1 MTAAA
6 AAASPS
12 AAGGTVEAR
21 LAVDRQRRLR
31 SGGGLIV
38 GVAVIVAAQLALSS
52 VGGFPESWA
61 IGLADWINTARRWVI
76 DNQTTHWSFDFFF
89 NPVSDSIDWA
99 LRIAE
104 RFLLW
109 LPWYTLA
116 GATAMVAASVLGLR
130 AGLLTA
136 AGVLYFGAIGLWDE
150 SIQTVALMTVAVAIS
165 VIIGVPVGIASARY
179 DRLSQA
185 LRPLL
190 DAMQTLPAFVY
201 LIPVVLL
208 FGVARV
214 PAIIATVVY
223 ALPPVIRLTNLGI
236 RSVPATTVE
245 AAEMFGATP
254 RQTLRKVQFPLAL
267 PSVLTGINQTI
278 MMALSIVVIAA
289 LIGAGGLG
297 QVVLESL
304 RSLRVGRALEAG
316 LAIVVLAMIMDRLTH
331 GAAGLGKQSRRLRLM
346 PDSLARVA
354 PVRATEKMLESV
366 DQLLCRIGAVLA
378 RPVRRVGGLSVLAR
392 HPRWALAGVAV
403 VVSVIVSS
411 VLGKPDYP
419 SALSFSF
426 APAIDWLVDWVR
438 DNLYEIGGTWFGTGW
453 FSDSVTIYAV
463 TPLRELFSS
472 DLAWPVVVLAVALAG
487 WRLGGVRLA
496 AFCTA
501 CVAGLGLLGMW
512 ELSMDTLAQVV
523 VAVAMAIL
531 CGIPLGVLAARNDR
545 FERMLKPV
553 LDFLQTIPSFVL
565 LVPVI
570 IMFNVGRIPGIIAS
584 VLYALPAATRLTNLG
599 IRQVEG
605 EATEAS
611 RAFGATRGQTLRKV
625 QLPLAAPSIIAG
637 INQTVMLVLAM
648 VVIAGLVGGGGLG
661 LETVKGLRRS
671 DSVGSGF
678 VAGMAI
684 VLLAMLL
691 DRLLQAWT
699 RRFTPVEGGD

>member
-1 MTAAA
+1 MTTAA
-6 AAASPS
+6 PS
-12 AAGGTVEAR
+12 AAPSEASSTIEAR
-21 LAVDRQRRLR
+21 LTQDRQRRIR
-31 SGGGLIV
+31 SGGGLAI
-38 GVAVIVAAQLALSS
+38 GVAVLVAVQIALSS
-52 VGGFPESWA
+52 LGGFPESLV
-61 IGLADWINTARRWVI
+61 IPLADWIDDARRWVI
-76 DNQTTHWSFDFFF
+76 NNQTSHWSFSFFF
-89 NPVSDSIDWA
+89 NPVSDMIDWG
-99 LRIAE
+99 LRAVE
-104 RFLLW
+104 WFLLW
-109 LPWYTLA
+109 LPWYVVV
-116 GATAMVAASVLGLR
+116 GATAMIATSVLGLR
-130 AGLLTA
+130 AGLLTGV
-136 AGVLYFGAIGLWDE
+136 GVLYFGAIGLWTE
-150 SIQTVALMTVAVAIS
+150 SLQTVALMAVAVAIS
-165 VIIGVPVGIASARY
+165 VAIGVPVGIAAARY
-179 DRLSQA
+179 DRLQQA
-185 LRPLL
+185 LRPAL

-236 RSVPATTVE
+236 RTVPAATVE

-297 QVVLESL
+297 QVVLVSL
-304 RSLRVGRALEAG
+304 RGLFVGRALEAG
-316 LAIVVLAMIMDRLTH
+316 LAIVVLAVIMDRVTH
-331 GAAGLGKQSRRLRLM
+331 GAAGIGTRRRLRLM
-346 PDSLARVA
+346 PDTLAHVKPIRWV
-354 PVRATEKMLESV
+354 E
-366 DQLLCRIGAVLA
+366 GVLSSID
-378 RPVRRVGGLSVLAR
+378 GGLSRAGSMMAVRMSRKLGVEALGR
-392 HPRWALAGVAV
+392 HPRKVLGGALLLAGTLVGAV
-403 VVSVIVSS
+403 SGQVEFPGAI
-411 VLGKPDYP
+411 
-419 SALSFSF
+419 SFSF
-426 APAIDWLVDWVR
+426 ADRIDWLVDWVR

-453 FSDSVTIYAV
+453 FSDSITIYAV

-472 DLAWPVVVLAVALAG
+472 DLAWPVVVLAVALAS
-487 WRLGGVRLA
+487 WRLGGPALA

-501 CVAGLGLLGMW
+501 CAAGLGFLGMW
-512 ELSMDTLAQVV
+512 TLSMDTFAQVI

-531 CGIPLGVLAARNDR
+531 CGIPLGVLAARSDR

-599 IRQVEG
+599 IRQVAG

-661 LETVKGLRRS
+661 LETVKGLRRT

-691 DRLLQAWT
+691 DRMLQAWT
-699 RRFTPVEGGD
+699 RRFTPVEGGN

>member
-1 MTAAA
+1 M
-6 AAASPS
+6 
-12 AAGGTVEAR
+12 
-21 LAVDRQRRLR
+21 
-31 SGGGLIV
+31 V
-38 GVAVIVAAQLALSS
+38 GVAIVVVAQLALSA

-61 IGLADWINTARRWVI
+61 IPLADWIDDARRWI
-76 DNQTTHWSFDFFF
+76 INNQTTHWSFSFIF
-89 NPVSDSIDWA
+89 NPVSDSIDWG
-99 LRIAE
+99 LRTVE

-109 LPWYTLA
+109 LPWYVVTA
-116 GATAMVAASVLGLR
+116 AAAMVATSALGLR
-130 AGLLTA
+130 AGLLSA
-136 AGVLYFGAIGLWDE
+136 VGVLYFGAIGLWEE
-150 SIQTVALMTVAVAIS
+150 SLQTVALMTIAVGIS
-165 VIIGVPVGIASARY
+165 VAIGVPVGILSARY
-179 DRLSQA
+179 DRVQRSM
-185 LRPLL
+185 RPML

-214 PAIIATVVY
+214 PAIIASVVY
-223 ALPPVIRLTNLGI
+223 ALPPVVRLTDLGI
-236 RSVPATTVE
+236 RTVPAATVE

-304 RSLRVGRALEAG
+304 RRLLVGRALEAG
-316 LAIVVLAMIMDRLTH
+316 LAIVVLAMIMDRVTH
-331 GAAGLGKQSRRLRLM
+331 GAAGLGARRRRLRLL
-346 PDSLARVA
+346 PDALDRLA
-354 PVRATEKMLESV
+354 PVRATENALSSV
-366 DQLLCRIGAVLA
+366 DRFLCRAGAALA
-378 RPVRRVGGLSVLAR
+378 RPMRHAPGLSALAR
-392 HPRWALAGVAV
+392 HPRR
-403 VVSVIVSS
+403 
-411 VLGKPDYP
+411 VLGLFALVVGAVASAVLGRPEFP
-419 SALSFSF
+419 SAVSLSFAST
-426 APAIDWLVDWVR
+426 IDWVVDWVR

-453 FSDSVTIYAV
+453 FSDSITIYAV
-463 TPLRELFSS
+463 TPLRELFSA
-472 DLAWPVVVLAVALAG
+472 DLAWPVVVLAAALAG
-487 WRLGGVRLA
+487 WRLGGAALA
-496 AFCTA
+496 TFCAA

-512 ELSMDTLAQVV
+512 TLSMDTLAQVI

-531 CGIPLGVLAARNDR
+531 CGIPLGVLAARSDR
-545 FERMLKPV
+545 FERLLKPV

-565 LVPVI
+565 LIPVI
-570 IMFNVGRIPGIIAS
+570 IMFNVGRVPGIIAS

-678 VAGMAI
+678 VAGLAI

-699 RRFTPVEGGD
+699 RRFTPVEGGP

>member
-6 AAASPS
+6 PVTGASGV
-12 AAGGTVEAR
+12 AGTVEAR
-21 LAVDRQRRLR
+21 LELDRRKRLR
-31 SGGGLIV
+31 SRSGLII
-38 GVAVIVAAQLALSS
+38 GVAVVVAAQLALGW
-52 VGGFPESWA
+52 VEGFPESWA

-76 DNQTTHWSFDFFF
+76 DNQTTHWSFAFVF

-99 LRIAE
+99 IRIAE

-109 LPWYTLA
+109 LPWYVTA
-116 GATAMVAASVLGLR
+116 GATAMVATSILGLR

-136 AGVLYFGAIGLWDE
+136 IGVLYFGSIGLWEE
-150 SIQTVALMTVAVAIS
+150 SLETVALMTVAVAIS
-165 VIIGVPVGIASARY
+165 VAIGVPVGIASARY
-179 DRLSQA
+179 DRLAQT

-223 ALPPVIRLTNLGI
+223 ALPPVVRLTNLGI
-236 RSVPATTVE
+236 RAVPDTTVE

-316 LAIVVLAMIMDRLTH
+316 MAIVVLAMILDRLTH
-331 GAAGLGKQSRRLRLM
+331 GAAGLGKRSRRHRLM
-346 PDSLARVA
+346 PDSLAHVGM
-354 PVRATEKMLESV
+354 VRGVEKALAST
-366 DQLLCRIGAVLA
+366 DRFLCRIGAALA
-378 RPVRRVGGLSVLAR
+378 RPVRRAGGLAVLAR
-392 HPRWALAGVAV
+392 HPRRTLGAVAL
-403 VVSVIVSS
+403 VVSVVASS

-419 SALSFSF
+419 SALTFSF
-426 APAIDWLVDWVR
+426 ASSIDWLVDWVR

-453 FSDSVTIYAV
+453 FSDSITIYAV
-463 TPLRELFSS
+463 TPLRELFSV
-472 DLAWPVVVLAVALAG
+472 DLAWPVVVLAVALVG
-487 WRLGGVRLA
+487 WRLGGAALA
-496 AFCTA
+496 TFCTA
-501 CVAGLGLLGMW
+501 CVAGLGFLGMW
-512 ELSMDTLAQVV
+512 ELSMDTLAQVI

-531 CGIPLGVLAARNDR
+531 CGIPLGVLAARSDR

-605 EATEAS
+605 EATEAA

-661 LETVKGLRRS
+661 LETVKGLRRT

-678 VAGMAI
+678 VAGLAI

-699 RRFTPVEGGD
+699 RRFTPVEGGP

>member
-1 MTAAA
+1 MTATAPSAPPTAAA
-6 AAASPS
+6 S
-12 AAGGTVEAR
+12 TIEAR
-21 LAVDRQRRLR
+21 LTLDRQRRLR
-31 SGGGLIV
+31 SSGGLVI
-38 GVAVIVAAQLALSS
+38 GVALLVAAQISLSS
-52 VGGFPESWA
+52 LGGFPESLV
-61 IGLADWINTARRWVI
+61 IPLADWIDDARRWVI
-76 DNQTTHWSFDFFF
+76 NNQTSHWSFSFFF
-89 NPVSDSIDWA
+89 NPVSDMIDWG
-99 LRIAE
+99 LRAVE
-104 RFLLW
+104 WFLLW
-109 LPWYTLA
+109 LPWYVVV

-130 AGLLTA
+130 AGLLA
-136 AGVLYFGAIGLWDE
+136 GAGVMYFGAIGLWEE
-150 SIQTVALMTVAVAIS
+150 SLQTVALMTVAVTIS
-165 VIIGVPVGIASARY
+165 VAIGVPVGIASARY
-179 DRLSQA
+179 DRLQQT
-185 LRPLL
+185 LRPVL

-223 ALPPVIRLTNLGI
+223 ALPPVIRLTALGI
-236 RSVPATTVE
+236 RSVPAVTVE

-254 RQTLRKVQFPLAL
+254 RQTLRKVQFPLAM

-297 QVVLESL
+297 HVVLVSL
-304 RSLRVGRALEAG
+304 RGLFVGRALEAG
-316 LAIVVLAMIMDRLTH
+316 LAIVVLAVIMDRVTH
-331 GAAGLGKQSRRLRLM
+331 GAAGIGARRRLRLM
-346 PDSLARVA
+346 PDSLARFE
-354 PVRATEKMLESV
+354 PVRWVESALSTIDGCLSRAGSMLAAWMSQKLGV
-366 DQLLCRIGAVLA
+366 AALV
-378 RPVRRVGGLSVLAR
+378 R
-392 HPRWALAGVAV
+392 HPRRVLGGALLVVGTVVGVAV
-403 VVSVIVSS
+403 GRAEFPAAIS
-411 VLGKPDYP
+411 
-419 SALSFSF
+419 LSF
-426 APAIDWLVDWVR
+426 ADQIDWLVDWVR

-472 DLAWPVVVLAVALAG
+472 DLAWPVVVLAVALAS
-487 WRLGGVRLA
+487 WRLGGAILA
-496 AFCTA
+496 ALCTA
-501 CVAGLGLLGMW
+501 CAIGLGFLGMW
-512 ELSMDTLAQVV
+512 TLSMDTLAQVI

-531 CGIPLGVLAARNDR
+531 CGIPLGVLAARSDR

-605 EATEAS
+605 ETTEAA

-661 LETVKGLRRS
+661 LETVKGLRRT

-699 RRFTPVEGGD
+699 RRFTPVEGGN

>member
-1 MTAAA
+1 MTATAQPP
-6 AAASPS
+6 AASPVAS
-12 AAGGTVEAR
+12 AIHAR
-21 LAVDRQRRLR
+21 LALDRRRRLR
-31 SGGGLIV
+31 SGGGLVI
-38 GVAVIVAAQLALSS
+38 GLAAVVAAQLALGS
-52 VGGFPESWA
+52 VEGFPQSWS
-61 IGLADWINTARRWVI
+61 IGLADWIDSARRWVI
-76 DNQTTHWSFDFFF
+76 DNQTTHWSFSFFF
-89 NPVSDSIDWA
+89 NPVSDTIDWA
-99 LRIAE
+99 LRAVE
-104 RFLLW
+104 RILLW
-109 LPWYTLA
+109 LPWFVVT
-116 GATAMVAASVLGLR
+116 GATAMVAASVLGMR
-130 AGLLTA
+130 AGLLA
-136 AGVLYFGAIGLWDE
+136 AVGVLYFGAIGLWEE
-150 SIQTVALMTVAVAIS
+150 SLQTVALMTVAVAIS
-165 VIIGVPVGIASARY
+165 VAIGVPVGIASARY
-179 DRLSQA
+179 DRLQQA
-185 LRPLL
+185 LRPVL

-223 ALPPVIRLTNLGI
+223 SLPPVIRLTNLGI
-236 RSVPATTVE
+236 RTVPAVTVE

-297 QVVLESL
+297 QVVLVSL
-304 RSLRVGRALEAG
+304 RGLFVGRALEAG
-316 LAIVVLAMIMDRLTH
+316 LAIVVLAMIMDRVTH
-331 GAAGLGKQSRRLRLM
+331 GAAGLGTRRRLRLL
-346 PDSLARVA
+346 PDSLSHLAA
-354 PVRATEKMLESV
+354 VRQVERTLAAADRS
-366 DQLLCRIGAVLA
+366 LCRAGSLLAVPLGQKLGVA
-378 RPVRRVGGLSVLAR
+378 ALAR
-392 HPRWALAGVAV
+392 HPRRVLGGGLLVVGV
-403 VVSVIVSS
+403 VVGAAARRSEF
-411 VLGKPDYP
+411 PDAI
-419 SALSFSF
+419 SISF
-426 APAIDWLVDWVR
+426 APAIDTLVDWVR
-438 DNLYEIGGTWFGTGW
+438 DNLYQIGGTWFGTKG
-453 FSDSVTIYAV
+453 FSDTITIYAV
-463 TPLRELFSS
+463 TPLRELFSA

-487 WRLGGVRLA
+487 WRLGGAALA
-496 AFCTA
+496 TFCTA
-501 CVAGLGLLGMW
+501 CVVCLGFLGMW
-512 ELSMDTLAQVV
+512 ELSMDTLAQVI

-545 FERMLKPV
+545 FERMVKPV

-570 IMFNVGRIPGIIAS
+570 IMFNVGRVPGIIAS

-661 LETVKGLRRS
+661 LETVKGLRRT

-678 VAGMAI
+678 VAGLAI
-684 VLLAMLL
+684 VVLAMLL
-691 DRLLQAWT
+691 DRLLQSWT
-699 RRFTPVEGGD
+699 RRFTPVEGGP

>member
-1 MTAAA
+1 MT
-6 AAASPS
+6 S
-12 AAGGTVEAR
+12 AAPATGPSRVAGAVEAR
-21 LAVDRQRRLR
+21 LALDSRRRTR
-31 SGGGLIV
+31 SAAELVV
-38 GVAVIVAAQLALSS
+38 GVAIVVVAQLALSA

-61 IGLADWINTARRWVI
+61 IPLADWIDDARRWVI
-76 DNQTTHWSFDFFF
+76 NNQTTHWSFSFIF
-89 NPVSDSIDWA
+89 NPISDSIDWG
-99 LRIAE
+99 LRTVE

-109 LPWYTLA
+109 LPWYVVTA
-116 GATAMVAASVLGLR
+116 AAAMVATSALGLR
-130 AGLLTA
+130 AGLLSA
-136 AGVLYFGAIGLWDE
+136 VGVLYFGAIGLWEE
-150 SIQTVALMTVAVAIS
+150 SLQTVALMTIAVGIS
-165 VIIGVPVGIASARY
+165 VAIGVPVGILSARY
-179 DRLSQA
+179 DRVQRSM
-185 LRPLL
+185 RPML

-214 PAIIATVVY
+214 PAIIASVVY
-223 ALPPVIRLTNLGI
+223 ALPPVVRLTDLGI
-236 RSVPATTVE
+236 RTVPAATVE

-304 RSLRVGRALEAG
+304 RRLLVGRALEAG
-316 LAIVVLAMIMDRLTH
+316 LAIVVLAMIMDRVTH
-331 GAAGLGKQSRRLRLM
+331 GAAGLGARRRRLRLL
-346 PDSLARVA
+346 PDALDRLA
-354 PVRATEKMLESV
+354 PVRATENALSSV
-366 DQLLCRIGAVLA
+366 DRFLCRAGAALA
-378 RPVRRVGGLSVLAR
+378 RPMRHAPGLSALAR
-392 HPRWALAGVAV
+392 HPRRGLGLFALVVGAVAGA
-403 VVSVIVSS
+403 
-411 VLGKPDYP
+411 VLGRPEFP
-419 SALSFSF
+419 SAVSLSFAST
-426 APAIDWLVDWVR
+426 IDWLVDWVR

-453 FSDSVTIYAV
+453 FSDSITIYAV
-463 TPLRELFSS
+463 TPLRELFSA
-472 DLAWPVVVLAVALAG
+472 DLAWPVVVLAAALAG
-487 WRLGGVRLA
+487 WRLGGAALA
-496 AFCTA
+496 TFCAA

-512 ELSMDTLAQVV
+512 TLSMDTLAQVI

-531 CGIPLGVLAARNDR
+531 CGIPLGVLAARSDR
-545 FERMLKPV
+545 FERLLKPV

-565 LVPVI
+565 LIPVI
-570 IMFNVGRIPGIIAS
+570 IMFNVGRVPGIIAS

-678 VAGMAI
+678 VAGLAI

-699 RRFTPVEGGD
+699 RRFTPVEGGP

>member
-1 MTAAA
+1 MTATVPATA
-6 AAASPS
+6 PSPVASE
-12 AAGGTVEAR
+12 VEAR
-21 LAVDRQRRLR
+21 LALDRRRRLR
-31 SGGGLIV
+31 SGGGLVV
-38 GVAVIVAAQLALSS
+38 GVAAIVAAQIALGS
-52 VGGFPESWA
+52 VEGFPESWT
-61 IGLADWINTARRWVI
+61 IGLADWIDDARRWVI
-76 DNQTTHWSFDFFF
+76 NNQTTHWSFSFFF
-89 NPVSDSIDWA
+89 NPVSDAIDWA
-99 LRIAE
+99 LRTVE
-104 RFLLW
+104 RILLW
-109 LPWYTLA
+109 LPWYVVT
-116 GATAMVAASVLGLR
+116 GATAMVAASVLGMR
-130 AGLLTA
+130 AGLLTTV
-136 AGVLYFGAIGLWDE
+136 GVMYFGAIGLWEE

-165 VIIGVPVGIASARY
+165 VAIGVPVGIASSRY
-179 DRLSQA
+179 DRAQQT
-185 LRPLL
+185 LRPVL

-223 ALPPVIRLTNLGI
+223 SPPPVIRLTDLGI
-236 RSVPATTVE
+236 RAVPVATVE

-254 RQTLRKVQFPLAL
+254 RQTMRKVQFPLAL

-297 QVVLESL
+297 QVVLVSL
-304 RSLRVGRALEAG
+304 RGLFVGRALEAG
-316 LAIVVLAMIMDRLTH
+316 LAIVVLAMIMDRVTH
-331 GAAGLGKQSRRLRLM
+331 GVAGLSARHRLRLL
-346 PDSLARVA
+346 PDSLEHLAA
-354 PVRATEKMLESV
+354 VRWVEGALAAA
-366 DQLLCRIGAVLA
+366 DRGLCRAGNLLA
-378 RPVRRVGGLSVLAR
+378 LPLGQKLEVAALGR
-392 HPRWALAGVAV
+392 HPRRVLGGALLVVGAVVGVAV
-403 VVSVIVSS
+403 GRSEFPGAISI
-411 VLGKPDYP
+411 
-419 SALSFSF
+419 SF
-426 APAIDWLVDWVR
+426 ASAIDALVDWVR

-453 FSDSVTIYAV
+453 FSDSITIYAV
-463 TPLRELFSS
+463 TPLRELLSS
-472 DLAWPVVVLAVALAG
+472 DLAWPVVLLAVALAG
-487 WRLGGVRLA
+487 WRLGGPTLA
-496 AFCTA
+496 TFCTA
-501 CVAGLGLLGMW
+501 CVAGLGFLGMW
-512 ELSMDTLAQVV
+512 TLSMDTLAQVI
-523 VAVAMAIL
+523 VAVVMAIL

-545 FERMLKPV
+545 FERLLRPV

-570 IMFNVGRIPGIIAS
+570 IMFNVGRVPGIIAS

-678 VAGMAI
+678 VAGLAI
-684 VLLAMLL
+684 VLLAMVL

-699 RRFTPVEGGD
+699 RRFTPVDGGD

>member
-1 MTAAA
+1 MTATAPA
-6 AAASPS
+6 PS
-12 AAGGTVEAR
+12 QVAGAVEAR
-21 LAVDRQRRLR
+21 LALDRRRRTR
-31 SGGGLIV
+31 SGAELIV
-38 GVAVIVAAQLALSS
+38 GAAVVVATQLALSS
-52 VGGFPESWA
+52 VGGFPESWT
-61 IGLADWINTARRWVI
+61 IPLADWIDDARRWVI
-76 DNQTTHWSFDFFF
+76 NNQTTHWSFSFFF
-89 NPVSDSIDWA
+89 NPVSDSIDWG
-99 LRIAE
+99 LRIVE

-109 LPWYTLA
+109 LPWYVVTAVTAMLATLA
-116 GATAMVAASVLGLR
+116 LGLR
-130 AGLLTA
+130 AGLVSA
-136 AGVLYFGAIGLWDE
+136 VGVLYFGAIGLWEE
-150 SIQTVALMTVAVAIS
+150 SLETVALMTMAVGIAVAIG
-165 VIIGVPVGIASARY
+165 IPVGIASARY
-179 DRLSQA
+179 DRVQRSV
-185 LRPLL
+185 RPVL

-214 PAIIATVVY
+214 PAIIASVVY
-223 ALPPVIRLTNLGI
+223 ALPPVVRLTDLGI
-236 RSVPATTVE
+236 RTVPAATVE

-304 RSLRVGRALEAG
+304 RGLHVGRALEAG

-331 GAAGLGKQSRRLRLM
+331 GAAGLGARRRKFRLM
-346 PDSLARVA
+346 PDSLEGRAL
-354 PVRATEKMLESV
+354 VRGTEDVLASV
-366 DQLLCRIGAVLA
+366 DRLLCRAGA
-378 RPVRRVGGLSVLAR
+378 
-392 HPRWALAGVAV
+392 ALAGPMRRTPGLVGLAGHPRRVLGAVALAAGV
-403 VVSVIVSS
+403 FVSS
-411 VLGKPDYP
+411 FFGRPEFP
-419 SALSFSF
+419 SAISLSFAS
-426 APAIDWLVDWVR
+426 AIDWLVDWVR

-453 FSDSVTIYAV
+453 FSDSITIYAV
-463 TPLRELFSS
+463 TPLRELFSA

-487 WRLGGVRLA
+487 WRLGGVALA
-496 AFCTA
+496 TFCTA

-512 ELSMDTLAQVV
+512 RLSMDTLAQVI
-523 VAVAMAIL
+523 VAVVMAIL

-545 FERMLKPV
+545 FERMIKPV

-570 IMFNVGRIPGIIAS
+570 IMFNVGRVPGIIAS

-699 RRFTPVEGGD
+699 RRFTPAEGGI

>member
-6 AAASPS
+6 PATGPS
-12 AAGGTVEAR
+12 RVAGAVEAR
-21 LAVDRQRRLR
+21 LALDSRRRTR
-31 SGGGLIV
+31 SAAELV
-38 GVAVIVAAQLALSS
+38 AGVAIVVVAQLALSA

-61 IGLADWINTARRWVI
+61 IPLADWIDDARRWI
-76 DNQTTHWSFDFFF
+76 INNQTTHWSFSFIF
-89 NPVSDSIDWA
+89 NPVSDSIDWG
-99 LRIAE
+99 LRTVE

-109 LPWYTLA
+109 LPWYVVTA
-116 GATAMVAASVLGLR
+116 AAAMVATSALGLR
-130 AGLLTA
+130 AGLLSA
-136 AGVLYFGAIGLWDE
+136 VGVLYFGAIGLWEE
-150 SIQTVALMTVAVAIS
+150 SLQTVALMTIAVGIS
-165 VIIGVPVGIASARY
+165 VAIGVPVGILSARY
-179 DRLSQA
+179 DRVQRSM
-185 LRPLL
+185 RPML

-214 PAIIATVVY
+214 PAIIASVVY
-223 ALPPVIRLTNLGI
+223 ALPPVVRLTDLGI
-236 RSVPATTVE
+236 RTVPAATVE

-304 RSLRVGRALEAG
+304 RRLFVGRALEAG
-316 LAIVVLAMIMDRLTH
+316 LAIVVLAMIMDRVTH
-331 GAAGLGKQSRRLRLM
+331 GAAGLGARRRRLRLL
-346 PDSLARVA
+346 PDALDRLA
-354 PVRATEKMLESV
+354 PVRATENALSSV
-366 DQLLCRIGAVLA
+366 DRFLCRAGAALA
-378 RPVRRVGGLSVLAR
+378 RPTRHAPGLSALAR
-392 HPRWALAGVAV
+392 HPRRVIGLFALVVGAV
-403 VVSVIVSS
+403 VGA
-411 VLGKPDYP
+411 VLGRPEFP
-419 SALSFSF
+419 SAVSLSFAST
-426 APAIDWLVDWVR
+426 IDWVVDWVR

-453 FSDSVTIYAV
+453 FSDSITIYAV
-463 TPLRELFSS
+463 TPLRELFSA
-472 DLAWPVVVLAVALAG
+472 DLAWPVVVLAAALAG
-487 WRLGGVRLA
+487 WRLGGAALA
-496 AFCTA
+496 TFCAA

-512 ELSMDTLAQVV
+512 TLSMDTLAQVI

-531 CGIPLGVLAARNDR
+531 CGIPLGVLAARSDR
-545 FERMLKPV
+545 FERLLKPV

-565 LVPVI
+565 LIPVI
-570 IMFNVGRIPGIIAS
+570 IMFNVGRVPGIIAS

-678 VAGMAI
+678 VAGLAI

-699 RRFTPVEGGD
+699 RRFTPVEGGP

>member
-1 MTAAA
+1 MTATAR
-6 AAASPS
+6 P
-12 AAGGTVEAR
+12 AGPTAVSHVIEAR
-21 LAVDRQRRLR
+21 LALDRRRRLR
-31 SGGGLIV
+31 SGGGLII
-38 GVAVIVAAQLALSS
+38 GVAVLAAVQIALSS
-52 VGGFPESWA
+52 LGGFPGSLV
-61 IGLADWINTARRWVI
+61 IPLSDWIDDARRWVI
-76 DNQTTHWSFDFFF
+76 DNQTSHWSFSFFF
-89 NPVSDSIDWA
+89 NPASDFIDWF
-99 LRIAE
+99 LRAVE
-104 RFLLW
+104 WFLLW
-109 LPWYTLA
+109 LPWFVVA
-116 GATAMVAASVLGLR
+116 GATAMVAAAVLGLR
-130 AGLLTA
+130 AGLL
-136 AGVLYFGAIGLWDE
+136 AGLGVVYFGAIGLWE
-150 SIQTVALMTVAVAIS
+150 ECLQTVALMTVAVAIA
-165 VIIGVPVGIASARY
+165 VAIGVPVGIAAARY
-179 DRLSQA
+179 DRLQQS
-185 LRPLL
+185 LRPML

-236 RSVPATTVE
+236 RTVPPVTVE

-254 RQTLRKVQFPLAL
+254 RQTLRKVQFPQAL

-297 QVVLESL
+297 QVVLVSL
-304 RSLRVGRALEAG
+304 RGLFVGRALEAG
-316 LAIVVLAMIMDRLTH
+316 LAIVVLAVIMDRVTH
-331 GAAGLGKQSRRLRLM
+331 GAAGIGARRRLRLM
-346 PDSLARVA
+346 PDSLAQFGPVQWVESALAAIDRHLVRTGNLLALPLSRKLNVA
-354 PVRATEKMLESV
+354 
-366 DQLLCRIGAVLA
+366 AV
-378 RPVRRVGGLSVLAR
+378 GR
-392 HPRWALAGVAV
+392 HPRK
-403 VVSVIVSS
+403 
-411 VLGKPDYP
+411 VLGGVLLVVG
-419 SALSFSF
+419 ALGGAAIGRSEFPGTISFSF

-453 FSDSVTIYAV
+453 FSDSITIHAV
-463 TPLRELFSS
+463 TPLRELFSV

-487 WRLGGVRLA
+487 WRLGGAPLA

-501 CVAGLGLLGMW
+501 CVAGLGFLGMW
-512 ELSMDTLAQVV
+512 TLSMDTLAQVI

-531 CGIPLGVLAARNDR
+531 CGVPLGVLAARSDR

-565 LVPVI
+565 LIPVI

-605 EATEAS
+605 GATEA
-611 RAFGATRGQTLRKV
+611 AKLFGATRGQTLRKV

-637 INQTVMLVLAM
+637 INQAVMLVLAM

-661 LETVKGLRRS
+661 LETVKGLRRT

-678 VAGMAI
+678 VAGLAI

-699 RRFTPVEGGD
+699 RRFTPVGGGP

>member
-1 MTAAA
+1 MT
-6 AAASPS
+6 S
-12 AAGGTVEAR
+12 AAPATGPSRVAGAVEAR
-21 LAVDRQRRLR
+21 LALDSRRRTR
-31 SGGGLIV
+31 SAAELVV
-38 GVAVIVAAQLALSS
+38 GVAIVVVAQLALSA

-61 IGLADWINTARRWVI
+61 IPLADWIDDARRWVI
-76 DNQTTHWSFDFFF
+76 NNQTTHWSFSFFF
-89 NPVSDSIDWA
+89 NPISDSIDWG
-99 LRIAE
+99 LRLVE

-109 LPWYTLA
+109 LPWFVVTGAVAMLA
-116 GATAMVAASVLGLR
+116 TSALGLR
-130 AGLLTA
+130 AGLLA
-136 AGVLYFGAIGLWDE
+136 AVGVLYFGAIGLWEE
-150 SIQTVALMTVAVAIS
+150 SLETVALMTVAVGIS
-165 VIIGVPVGIASARY
+165 VAIGVPLGIASARY
-179 DRLSQA
+179 DRVQRSV
-185 LRPLL
+185 RPVL

-214 PAIIATVVY
+214 PAIIASVVY
-223 ALPPVIRLTNLGI
+223 ALPPVVRLTDLGI
-236 RSVPATTVE
+236 RTVPPATVE

-304 RSLRVGRALEAG
+304 RRLFVGRALEAG
-316 LAIVVLAMIMDRLTH
+316 LAIVVLAMIMDRVTH
-331 GAAGLGKQSRRLRLM
+331 GFAGLGARRRRLRLL
-346 PDSLARVA
+346 PDALDRLA
-354 PVRATEKMLESV
+354 PVRATENALSSV
-366 DQLLCRIGAVLA
+366 DRFLCRAGAALA
-378 RPVRRVGGLSVLAR
+378 GPMRHAPGLSALAR
-392 HPRWALAGVAV
+392 HPRR
-403 VVSVIVSS
+403 
-411 VLGKPDYP
+411 VLGLFALVVGAVASAVLGRPEFP
-419 SALSFSF
+419 SAVSLSFAST
-426 APAIDWLVDWVR
+426 IDWLVDWVR

-453 FSDSVTIYAV
+453 FSDSITIYAV
-463 TPLRELFSS
+463 TPLRELFSA
-472 DLAWPVVVLAVALAG
+472 DLAWPVVVLAAALAG
-487 WRLGGVRLA
+487 WRLGGAALA
-496 AFCTA
+496 TFCAA

-512 ELSMDTLAQVV
+512 TLSMDTLAQVI

-531 CGIPLGVLAARNDR
+531 CGIPLGVLAARSDR
-545 FERMLKPV
+545 FERLLKPV

-565 LVPVI
+565 LIPVI
-570 IMFNVGRIPGIIAS
+570 IMFNVGRVPGIIAS

-678 VAGMAI
+678 VAGLAI

-699 RRFTPVEGGD
+699 RRFTPVEGGP

>member
-1 MTAAA
+1 MT
-6 AAASPS
+6 S
-12 AAGGTVEAR
+12 AAPATGPSRVAGAVEAR
-21 LAVDRQRRLR
+21 LALDSRRRTR
-31 SGGGLIV
+31 SAAELVV
-38 GVAVIVAAQLALSS
+38 GVALVVVAQLALSS

-61 IGLADWINTARRWVI
+61 IGLADWIDDARRWVI
-76 DNQTTHWSFDFFF
+76 NNQTTHWSFAFFF
-89 NPVSDSIDWA
+89 NPISDSIDWG
-99 LRIAE
+99 LRLVE

-109 LPWYTLA
+109 LPWFVVTGAVAMLA
-116 GATAMVAASVLGLR
+116 TSALGLR
-130 AGLLTA
+130 AGLLA
-136 AGVLYFGAIGLWDE
+136 AVGVLYFGAIGLWEE
-150 SIQTVALMTVAVAIS
+150 SLETVALMTVAVGIS
-165 VIIGVPVGIASARY
+165 VAIGVPLGIASARY
-179 DRLSQA
+179 DRVQRSV
-185 LRPLL
+185 RPVL

-214 PAIIATVVY
+214 PAIIASVVY
-223 ALPPVIRLTNLGI
+223 ALPPVVRLTDLGI
-236 RSVPATTVE
+236 RTVPPATVE

-304 RSLRVGRALEAG
+304 RRLFVGRALEAG
-316 LAIVVLAMIMDRLTH
+316 LAIVVLAMIMDRVTH
-331 GAAGLGKQSRRLRLM
+331 GFAGLGARRRRLRLL
-346 PDSLARVA
+346 PDALDRLA
-354 PVRATEKMLESV
+354 PVRGIENALSSV
-366 DQLLCRIGAVLA
+366 DRFLLRAGAALA
-378 RPVRRVGGLSVLAR
+378 WPMRRSPGLAALAR
-392 HPRWALAGVAV
+392 HPRRMLGVVALVVGAVASAV
-403 VVSVIVSS
+403 LGRPEFPSVIS
-411 VLGKPDYP
+411 V
-419 SALSFSF
+419 SF
-426 APAIDWLVDWVR
+426 ASAIDWLVDWVR

-453 FSDSVTIYAV
+453 FSDSITIYAV
-463 TPLRELFSS
+463 TPLRELFSA
-472 DLAWPVVVLAVALAG
+472 DLAWPVVVLAAALAG
-487 WRLGGVRLA
+487 WRLGGAALA
-496 AFCTA
+496 TFCAA

-512 ELSMDTLAQVV
+512 TLSMDTLAQVI

-531 CGIPLGVLAARNDR
+531 CGIPLGVLAARSDR
-545 FERMLKPV
+545 FERLLKPV

-570 IMFNVGRIPGIIAS
+570 IMFNVGRVPGIIAS

-625 QLPLAAPSIIAG
+625 QMPLAAPSIIAG

-678 VAGMAI
+678 VAGLAI

-699 RRFTPVEGGD
+699 RRFTPVEGGP